1 PSPSCFGASVSTVC
15 PSPQPFSNWL
25 EFPGELKG
33 KRKLDGH
40 SRVPSREGGNDISQT
55 SALSQALCQVL
66 HSSNLPDAPPP
77 GTDHLA
83 TIMHDLGPQL
93 GRKVSSRG
101 PRKGE
106 WPLQPPS
113 WDTQRPDLTLHNT
126 VVPTHHKNWVP
137 APLHFLA
144 PCPDPWRSPSQI
156 WDYSLPLCPSCL
168 PSPTPP
174 HPCWVGKGLMWAQAE
189 Q

>member
-1 PSPSCFGASVSTVC
+1 MSIIVLGGFCPKEMCLTSFTALTRFVMEEEAWDGLAPRPGPPWVKPWERSQPLQGASVSTVC

-66 HSSNLPDAPPP
+66 HSSNLPDAPPRP
-77 GTDHLA
+77 LWCILPLNQYPEGTDHLA

-101 PRKGE
+101 P
-106 WPLQPPS
+106 
-113 WDTQRPDLTLHNT
+113 
-126 VVPTHHKNWVP
+126 
-137 APLHFLA
+137 
-144 PCPDPWRSPSQI
+144 
-156 WDYSLPLCPSCL
+156 SLII
-168 PSPTPP
+168 
-174 HPCWVGKGLMWAQAE
+174 
-189 Q
+189 